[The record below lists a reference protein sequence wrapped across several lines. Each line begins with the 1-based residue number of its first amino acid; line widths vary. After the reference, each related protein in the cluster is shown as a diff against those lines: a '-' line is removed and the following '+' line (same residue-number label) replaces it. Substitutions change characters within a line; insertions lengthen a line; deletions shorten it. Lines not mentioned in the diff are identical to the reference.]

1 VEPNPLPSL
10 FLLILF
16 WVGYFTVVA
25 VICHLL
31 YMKLRGEP
39 PKSPNLTVMVDGK
52 SVSAQSEWEAR
63 DKRLQLLFLGIGL
76 VLALLL
82 PLLLPWLLRK

>member
-1 VEPNPLPSL
+1 MEPITPPSL
-10 FLLILF
+10 FLAILF
-16 WVGYFTVVA
+16 WVIYFTVVA
-25 VICHLL
+25 LTCHTL

-52 SVSAQSEWEAR
+52 SVSAQAEWEAR
-63 DKRLQLLFLGIGL
+63 DKRLQRLFLGIAMVL
-76 VLALLL
+76 VLL

>member
-1 VEPNPLPSL
+1 MAPAPLPSL

-39 PKSPNLTVMVDGK
+39 PRSPNLTVMIDGR
-52 SVSAQSEWEAR
+52 SVPAQAAWEAR
-63 DKRLQLLFLGIGL
+63 DKQLQRLFIAIAIAL
-76 VLALLL
+76 VLL
-82 PLLLPWLLRK
+82 PLFLPWLLRK